1 MLRTACVV
9 VLVSLVETP
18 GVGPEE
24 LAEYWPP
31 AVRAGWFLVGF
42 VAAFVVGWYLFEPA
56 VTRVIRRRNRNNPT
70 IQEAISR
77 YVRLLV
83 VVVAVGVGAGVAGF
97 GGVLA
102 GSALV
107 LAALTLAL
115 GVAGQQVVGSLLSG
129 LVLVLDPEFNVG
141 DYVVW
146 EDGEGTVLSITL
158 RVTRVRTQS
167 NELVTIPNTVL
178 TEQAITRPYG
188 RRRLMIVDR
197 VEVGYDDDV
206 DLVKGLLVETAAGLD
221 GVLERPAPEAFVDEL
236 ADDGVVIRVHYWLD
250 APRSHEA
257 PRITSRYTEAI
268 KERLSAADVTI
279 SPASQHELQG
289 SLEIGNTE

>member
-158 RVTRVRTQS
+158 RVTRVRTPS

-188 RRRLMIVDR
+188 RRRVMIVDR

-250 APRSHEA
+250 APRPHEA

-289 SLEIGNTE
+289 SLEIGDTE